1 MKTQILALLTILILT
16 ISCKKEEKKL
26 FLPTKYI
33 NVENINFQLPNDFN
47 ENGVNKWLFE
57 KDKKIASIEINK
69 NESVDLNSAIEELK
83 SQKMEPETNKYTL
96 IESKKGD
103 TLNKKYVLETY
114 KFNHSNYVG
123 GYPVYSYETFSAIEI
138 NHKILTIYSFSLGF
152 NLNNTMK
159 KSIQNI
165 K

>member
-1 MKTQILALLTILILT
+1 MKIQILALLTILTLT

-26 FLPTKYI
+26 FLSTKNI

-96 IESKKGD
+96 IESKK
-103 TLNKKYVLETY
+103 
-114 KFNHSNYVG
+114 
-123 GYPVYSYETFSAIEI
+123 
-138 NHKILTIYSFSLGF
+138 
-152 NLNNTMK
+152 
-159 KSIQNI
+159 
-165 K
+165 